1 MGSHRK
7 KEKFPVAKRFGLFLL
22 GFFFG
27 GAINLPN
34 TTGVTLGDRLAEFLG
49 AGIVMGLV
57 FAFAIPAFRNNW
69 HLWKRPW
76 DR

>member
-7 KEKFPVAKRFGLFLL
+7 KEKFSVSKRFGLFLL
-22 GFFFG
+22 GFLFG

-34 TTGVTLGDRLAEFLG
+34 TTGVTLGDRLAEFSG
-49 AGIVMGLV
+49 VGIVMGLV
-57 FAFAIPAFRNNW
+57 FAFAIPAFRSNW